1 MGSAPNRPWPPDD
14 ETLDALS
21 GSSDERLVSV
31 QEVGDAQRVL
41 ALTELIA
48 LLLLAA
54 LRSEK

>member
-14 ETLDALS
+14 ETLDAPS
-21 GSSDERLVSV
+21 GSSDERLVST